1 MNIKA
6 ILWIESA
13 AFFLIANIIMLLG
26 SDFPPPV
33 GFLWIT
39 LTAAVIAVLQWF
51 YVRWLLVNNVNRATL
66 FMTLAAFTLLGIVV
80 PVVFVAFRGGFQTGT
95 GIGIF
100 LTMIVFIGYGFT
112 LWTINRFL
120 KNIWAES
127 VEKDNP

>member
-13 AFFLIANIIMLLG
+13 AFFLIAN
-26 SDFPPPV
+26 
-33 GFLWIT
+33 
-39 LTAAVIAVLQWF
+39 WF
-51 YVRWLLVNNVNRATL
+51 YVRWLLTNDVNRRTL
-66 FMTLAAFTLLGIVV
+66 FITLVVFALLGIVI
-80 PVVFVAFRGGFQTGT
+80 PVFFVELRGDFQTGT

-100 LTMIVFIGYGFT
+100 FTMIVFIGYGFT

>member
-26 SDFPPPV
+26 SDFHPPV

-51 YVRWLLVNNVNRATL
+51 YVRWLLTNDGKKRTL
-66 FMTLAAFTLLGIVV
+66 FITLVVFALLGIVA
-80 PVVFVAFRGGFQTGT
+80 PVIFIGFRGGFQTGT

-100 LTMIVFIGYGFT
+100 ITMIVFIGYGFT